1 MVAFTG
7 QQTTVLQAFDVLPGN
22 ADMNGVEFHS
32 SLPLGNLDCLA
43 NGVHRFFDVADYT
56 AQHTDAFDL
65 TDADNFEFAMGVF
78 SAGQTT
84 HFRRA
89 NVQGYDHI
97 VGLMD

>member
-1 MVAFTG
+1 RHPDRRHE
-7 QQTTVLQAFDVLPGN
+7 QR
-22 ADMNGVEFHS
+22 
-32 SLPLGNLDCLA
+32 PLA
-43 NGVHRFFDVADYT
+43 PA
-56 AQHTDAFDL
+56 AQHPDAFDL
-65 TDADNFEFAMGVF
+65 TDADNVEFAMGVF